1 MGARCPAQGTA
12 HTYGRMLGRGETSDG
27 RVVVED
33 ETKKEETT
41 DETMCTEHLTDSVGE
56 VVDLVDA
63 EGNMLMGE
71 VTVSLLPLAVTYGAR
86 CW

>member
-1 MGARCPAQGTA
+1 
-12 HTYGRMLGRGETSDG
+12 MLGRGDTSDG
-27 RVVVED
+27 RVVVKD
-33 ETKKEETT
+33 ETKKEETS

-71 VTVSLLPLAVTYGAR
+71 VTVSLLGERL
-86 CW
+86 